1 MTATIKD
8 IAIRAGVSTSTVSRA
23 LNDDPHILQET
34 KVRIMKVAQ
43 ELDYK
48 TNFNAKTLATG
59 GSRSVGII
67 FPSNDRYQT
76 NPFYLEIISGI
87 GSELNRRG
95 FVSTVA
101 LADSTTQIMEI
112 VATMAQQAHI
122 TKFIFLYFE
131 KNDPIRDYLDQH
143 HLDYV
148 IIGNDPHTS
157 HTFIDND
164 NQLFGKL
171 AGQKLQSMSP
181 ARHILFLETQRR
193 LKFEEERLTG
203 LRSTLSTDQ
212 TITSLSIDLKDPQKA
227 LTDIQKHLENVDGI
241 VASQDEIGEFAYQA
255 FLHEKKPFSIV
266 TFNNLLHGFPDRK
279 NIYSFDLKPRKI
291 GAVAAQ
297 KIFEIQD
304 FTKHQLFLIK

>member
-8 IAIRAGVSTSTVSRA
+8 IAAKAGVSTSTVSRA

-34 KVRIMKVAQ
+34 KTRIMQVAHD
-43 ELDYK
+43 LDYK

-67 FPSNDRYQT
+67 FPSKERYQT

-101 LADSTTQIMEI
+101 LADSTDQIMEI
-112 VATMAQQAHI
+112 VGTMAHQAHI
-122 TKFIFLYFE
+122 TKYIFLYFE
-131 KNDPIRDYLDQH
+131 QDDAIRDYLDQH

-148 IIGNDPHTS
+148 IIGNDPQTNRV
-157 HTFIDND
+157 FIDND
-164 NQLFGKL
+164 NQLFGEL
-171 AGQKLQSMSP
+171 AGEKLLTMS
-181 ARHILFLETQRR
+181 AAKHVLFLETQRN
-193 LKFEEERLTG
+193 LKFEEERLAG
-203 LRSTLSTDQ
+203 LKSVLTSPRKVTALSV
-212 TITSLSIDLKDPQKA
+212 DLKEPRQA
-227 LTDIQKHLENVDGI
+227 LTDIQKSLAGVDGI

-255 FLHEKKPFSIV
+255 FLHEEQPLSIV

-291 GAVAAQ
+291 GEIAAQ
-297 KIFEIQD
+297 KVFELEN
-304 FTKHQLFLIK
+304 FSKRQLFLIK

>member
-8 IAIRAGVSTSTVSRA
+8 IATQAGVSTSTVSRA

-34 KVRIMKVAQ
+34 KQRILAVAQ
-43 ELDYK
+43 ALDYK

-67 FPSNDRYQT
+67 FPSNERYQT

-101 LADSTTQIMEI
+101 LADSTNQIMEI
-112 VATMAQQAHI
+112 VATMAHQAHI

-131 KNDPIRDYLDQH
+131 KNDPVRDYLDQH
-143 HLDYV
+143 QLDYV
-148 IIGNDPHTS
+148 IIGNDPQTS
-157 HTFIDND
+157 RIFIDND
-164 NQLFGKL
+164 NQFFGKL
-171 AGQKLQSMSP
+171 AGEKLLTMS
-181 ARHILFLETQRR
+181 AAKHVLFLETQRR

-203 LRSTLSTDQ
+203 LKSAMTADNRVTPLAV
-212 TITSLSIDLKDPQKA
+212 DLKEPRQA
-227 LTDIQKHLENVDGI
+227 LTTIQDHLDETDAI

-255 FLHEKKPFSIV
+255 FLHEAHPRTIV

-279 NIYSFDLKPRKI
+279 NIYSFDLKPRRI
-291 GAVAAQ
+291 GEVAAQ
-297 KIFEIQD
+297 KIFEVTD
-304 FTKHQLFLIK
+304 FTQRQLFLIK

>member
-8 IAIRAGVSTSTVSRA
+8 IATKAGVSTSTVSRA

-34 KVRIMKVAQ
+34 KQRIMAVAQ
-43 ELDYK
+43 ALDYK

-67 FPSNDRYQT
+67 FPSNERYQT

-101 LADSTTQIMEI
+101 LADSTNQIMEI
-112 VATMAQQAHI
+112 VATMAHQAHI

-131 KNDPIRDYLDQH
+131 KNDPVRDYLDQH
-143 HLDYV
+143 QLDYV
-148 IIGNDPHTS
+148 IIGNDPQTS
-157 HTFIDND
+157 RIFIDND
-164 NQLFGKL
+164 NQFFGKL
-171 AGQKLQSMSP
+171 AGDKLLKMS
-181 ARHILFLETQRR
+181 AAKHVLFLETQRR

-203 LRSTLSTDQ
+203 LKSALNTESRVTPLAV
-212 TITSLSIDLKDPQKA
+212 DLKEPRQA
-227 LTDIQKHLENVDGI
+227 LTTIQDHLNETDAI

-255 FLHEKKPFSIV
+255 FLHESHPRTIV

-291 GAVAAQ
+291 GEVAAQ
-297 KIFEIQD
+297 KIFD
-304 FTKHQLFLIK
+304 VTNFTERQLFLIK